1 MKNLLS
7 LLLYIFGMFIIM
19 SVLISC
25 RVTRERCNQL
35 YPPVTYHTSDT
46 LLQVRETIVHD
57 TTYIQADNSTLE
69 LTIEADTDRNVQ
81 VTEVKQA
88 NGKRS
93 AINYT
98 TIRNNKVLK
107 AVFDCHCDSLTI
119 YHTFKDR
126 DTSLTVNSKQV
137 DVHRFDVPAQLTWW
151 QQFKVDYGGYSIG
164 LHVALLIFF
173 LLHIAWKIF
182 AVATPQGAAISGGFS
197 VVNLFR
203 KLLNR

>member
-1 MKNLLS
+1 MKNLLLIVAA
-7 LLLYIFGMFIIM
+7 LLAL
-19 SVLISC
+19 SSC

-57 TTYIQADNSTLE
+57 TTYIQADNSELE
-69 LTIEADTDRNVQ
+69 VYFEAEADTVKLVKSESKAGSRSGIQ
-81 VTEVKQA
+81 YRTE
-88 NGKRS
+88 
-93 AINYT
+93 
-98 TIRNNKVLK
+98 RNNKTLR
-107 AVFDCHCDSLTI
+107 AVFECHCDSLTI

-137 DVHRFDVPAQLTWW
+137 DIHRVEVPARLTWW

-173 LLHIAWKIF
+173 LLRIAWKIF

-197 VVNLFR
+197 LVNLFR
-203 KLLNR
+203 KILNR